1 MPIML
6 LPFFPLTT
14 VIMGM
19 FVITSVKFN
28 KFECVDLVKDTLDLE
43 KQVTKPVRDLLTFT
57 CLSVL
62 FHYFEEPDPS
72 LPASSLELG
81 VFLGQRLK
89 ELAAERFVEDYK
101 TD

>member
-28 KFECVDLVKDTLDLE
+28 KFECVDLVKDTLECDVCWCYDE
-43 KQVTKPVRDLLTFT
+43 GGFGCCCCTVCHNDDHDDDDDDHAIEDDPNTYYDD
-57 CLSVL
+57 SSDS
-62 FHYFEEPDPS
+62 FHAYAKKS
-72 LPASSLELG
+72 
-81 VFLGQRLK
+81 
-89 ELAAERFVEDYK
+89 
-101 TD
+101 